1 MYRRWIKRL
10 ADLTAAVLGLVC
22 TAPLLLAA
30 AGALA
35 VANRGAGIFFVQERP
50 GLRGRIFRIVK
61 FRTMTDARDASG
73 RLLPDA
79 QRITPLGRL
88 LRATSIDELP
98 QLCNVLRGDM
108 SLVGPRPL
116 LPEYL
121 PRYSARQARRHEV
134 RPGITGW
141 AQCHGRN
148 ATSWEVRLEQDV
160 WYVDHLS
167 VWLDLQILLL
177 TVCKVLRREG
187 IGSADGATK
196 EPFEGT
202 ETNMQNKEIR

>member
-79 QRITPLGRL
+79 QRITRLGRL

-98 QLCNVLRGDM
+98 QLWNVLRGDM
-108 SLVGPRPL
+108 SLVGP
-116 LPEYL
+116 
-121 PRYSARQARRHEV
+121 RHEV

-167 VWLDLQILLL
+167 ARLDLRILLL

-196 EPFEGT
+196 EPFEGM

>member
-10 ADLTAAVLGLVC
+10 LDVAASAVGLIC

-30 AGALA
+30 AAALA
-35 VANRGAGIFFVQERP
+35 VTNRGSGIFFVQERP

-61 FRTMTDARDASG
+61 FRTMTDACDASG

-79 QRITPLGRL
+79 QRITRLGRL
-88 LRATSIDELP
+88 LRASSIDELP
-98 QLCNVLRGDM
+98 QLWNVLRGDM

-148 ATSWEVRLEQDV
+148 ATPWDERLEQDV
-160 WYVDHLS
+160 WYVEHLS
-167 VWLDLQILLL
+167 ARLDLRILLL
-177 TVCKVLRREG
+177 TVGKVLRREG
-187 IGSADGATK
+187 IGSTAGVTK
-196 EPFEGT
+196 EPFDG
-202 ETNMQNKEIR
+202 K

>member
-98 QLCNVLRGDM
+98 QLFNILRGDM
-108 SLVGPRPL
+108 SVVGNRPL
-116 LPEYL
+116 PLYL
-121 PRYSARQARRHEV
+121 SLIH
-134 RPGITGW
+134 I
-141 AQCHGRN
+141 
-148 ATSWEVRLEQDV
+148 
-160 WYVDHLS
+160 
-167 VWLDLQILLL
+167 
-177 TVCKVLRREG
+177 
-187 IGSADGATK
+187 
-196 EPFEGT
+196 
-202 ETNMQNKEIR
+202 

>member
-1 MYRRWIKRL
+1 
-10 ADLTAAVLGLVC
+10 
-22 TAPLLLAA
+22 
-30 AGALA
+30 
-35 VANRGAGIFFVQERP
+35 
-50 GLRGRIFRIVK
+50 
-61 FRTMTDARDASG
+61 
-73 RLLPDA
+73 
-79 QRITPLGRL
+79 
-88 LRATSIDELP
+88 
-98 QLCNVLRGDM
+98 M

-167 VWLDLQILLL
+167 ARLDLRILLL

-202 ETNMQNKEIR
+202 KTNMQNKEIR

>member
-1 MYRRWIKRL
+1 M
-10 ADLTAAVLGLVC
+10 
-22 TAPLLLAA
+22 
-30 AGALA
+30 
-35 VANRGAGIFFVQERP
+35 
-50 GLRGRIFRIVK
+50 
-61 FRTMTDARDASG
+61 
-73 RLLPDA
+73 
-79 QRITPLGRL
+79 
-88 LRATSIDELP
+88 
-98 QLCNVLRGDM
+98 
-108 SLVGPRPL
+108 
-116 LPEYL
+116 
-121 PRYSARQARRHEV
+121 

-167 VWLDLQILLL
+167 ARLDLQILLL

>member
-98 QLCNVLRGDM
+98 QLWNVLRGDM

-121 PRYSARQARRHEV
+121 SRYSAR
-134 RPGITGW
+134 
-141 AQCHGRN
+141 
-148 ATSWEVRLEQDV
+148 
-160 WYVDHLS
+160 
-167 VWLDLQILLL
+167 LDLQILLL